1 MVRRQSSPAQLLEAN
16 GSEVGRGLLGWELGL
31 LCAWADREGGGW
43 LRAQERGG
51 EVVGRRMDRS
61 GWIREGGRLDGENK
75 EGGGGC
81 CWIGSGKNPIKEGG
95 WSVGGGDRIDGTASS
110 ILGLATYI
118 AGG

>member
-16 GSEVGRGLLGWELGL
+16 GSEAGRGLLGWELGL
-31 LCAWADREGGGW
+31 LCARADREGGGW

-75 EGGGGC
+75 EGGGGFG
-81 CWIGSGKNPIKEGG
+81 GSGR
-95 WSVGGGDRIDGTASS
+95 GDPKGNWQWR
-110 ILGLATYI
+110 
-118 AGG
+118 